1 MEKKTSH
8 MSLAQIEEV
17 GRRNDAMKLSI
28 ELTGEKAKMKSN
40 LMLFSK
46 GFNL

>member
-1 MEKKTSH
+1 MEKKGS

-17 GRRNDAMKLSI
+17 NRRKDAMKLSI
-28 ELTGEKAKMKSN
+28 ELTREKAKMKSN